1 MSISGFVGSLYSI
14 QVKKNVV
21 TFRTVL
27 ASFAMLKCLTV
38 VVEKGVSID
47 LGETRIK

>member
-1 MSISGFVGSLYSI
+1 MSISGFVWSLYSI
-14 QVKKNVV
+14 KVRKNVV

-38 VVEKGVSID
+38 VVEKGVIID
-47 LGETRIK
+47 LRETKIK